1 MSKLTDWA
9 FEPYENISKVINMAT
24 AAKRKVTRPKQKK
37 LKNFQWTGVNKQG
50 NKIKGKMPAES
61 QDAVKQQ
68 LLKQGITPKAIN
80 ADLFSF
86 NAAKKSVKPIDI
98 AVFLRQLAIMMKAG
112 VPLVQSFDIIGKG
125 HENPSVQDLVMDI
138 KADVESGNPFA
149 ESLRKRPKYFDDL
162 VCDLIHAGEQS
173 GTLELMLDRIATYK
187 EKSEALKSKIK
198 SALMYP
204 AAVVVVSI
212 AVTAI
217 LLVYVVPMFASLFQ
231 SAGSDLPAFTQ
242 VVVDM
247 SDNVQAYWLVYLVGL
262 VGLVVGYSQ
271 LNSRSKAFRDGK
283 DKFLLKMPIFGPL
296 IQKAAV
302 ARYARTLATT
312 FAAGVPLVDALDS
325 AAGASGNAVYR
336 DAILKI
342 KEDVTTGLQINMAMA
357 STQVFPNMV
366 TQMVAIGEESG
377 AVDTMLA
384 KVADIYEQEVDD
396 AVDGISSLIEP
407 FIIVFL
413 GTVVGGLVVAM
424 YLPIFQMGNAF

>member
-1 MSKLTDWA
+1 
-9 FEPYENISKVINMAT
+9 MAT
-24 AAKRKVTRPKQKK
+24 AAKRKSTKAKKQAK

-86 NAAKKSVKPIDI
+86 SAAKKSVKPIDI

-138 KADVESGNPFA
+138 KNDVESGNPFA

-242 VVVDM
+242 VVVNM

-336 DAILKI
+336 DAIMKI

-407 FIIVFL
+407 FVIVFL

>member
-1 MSKLTDWA
+1 
-9 FEPYENISKVINMAT
+9 MAT
-24 AAKRKVTRPKQKK
+24 AVKRKSAKASKSKVK

-50 NKIKGKMPAES
+50 QKIKGKMPAEN
-61 QDAVKQQ
+61 QDIVKQQ

-80 ADLFSF
+80 AELFSF
-86 NAAKKSVKPIDI
+86 GGAKKAIKPVDI

-125 HENPSVQDLVMDI
+125 HENPSVQDLVMDV
-138 KADVESGNPFA
+138 KQDVESGNPFA
-149 ESLRKRPKYFDDL
+149 ESLRKHPKYFDDL

-173 GTLELMLDRIATYK
+173 GTLEQMLDRIATYK

-217 LLVYVVPMFASLFQ
+217 LLVYVVPMFSQLFEG
-231 SAGSDLPAFTQ
+231 AGADLPAFTQ
-242 VVVDM
+242 MVVDM
-247 SDNVQAYWLVYLVGL
+247 SENVQEYWYIYLFVMIGI
-262 VGLVVGYSQ
+262 VVAYSQ
-271 LNSRSKAFRDGK
+271 LNKSSQAFRDGK
-283 DKFLLKMPIFGPL
+283 DKLLLKFPIFGPL

-336 DAILKI
+336 DAIKKI

-357 STQVFPNMV
+357 STGVFPNMV

-407 FIIVFL
+407 FVIVFL

-424 YLPIFQMGNAF
+424 YLPVFQMGSAF